1 LVVGSDVQTV
11 GVSLPTGFRLR
22 PARDEDAPAVAAFAN
37 EETEAVIGVRVVSA
51 QRLLRHWTAPA
62 VDREQDVAVVEAFDG
77 RVCGC
82 LSVEAD
88 PPYARVFAL
97 GMVARAYHGRGLG
110 AALLAEN
117 ERRAQRFVAL
127 ADPSL
132 RVAIHCGAL
141 ADEPRV
147 SALLGAHGYREVRR
161 TTLMRID
168 FDAEPARA
176 AALVGIDVRPLLPDD
191 AEELFAAHREAF
203 ADHWGVGEQTYE
215 DFRHH
220 LLDRPEFDPEL
231 WLLAWHGDELAGYL
245 GAEENAVEDPTHG
258 YVDLLGVRRAYR
270 RRGVGEA
277 LLRHA
282 FQALFLRGKR
292 GCDLHVD
299 ADSLTGATRLYE
311 RVGMRAHPR
320 FALWEKELRP
330 AATP

>member
-1 LVVGSDVQTV
+1 
-11 GVSLPTGFRLR
+11 
-22 PARDEDAPAVAAFAN
+22 
-37 EETEAVIGVRVVSA
+37 
-51 QRLLRHWTAPA
+51 
-62 VDREQDVAVVEAFDG
+62 
-77 RVCGC
+77 
-82 LSVEAD
+82 
-88 PPYARVFAL
+88 VFAL
-97 GMVARAYHGRGLG
+97 GMVARPYHGRGLG

-127 ADPSL
+127 ADPSV
-132 RVAIHCGAL
+132 RVAIHSGAL

-203 ADHWGVGEQTYE
+203 ADHWGVDEQTYE
-215 DFRHH
+215 NFRHH

-231 WLLAWHGDELAGYL
+231 WLLAWYGDELAGYL